1 MCCSIHSSK
10 SRWKRHVLAAT
21 LLLPSAHAFGCW
33 DEAGQR
39 YSVNPY
45 LLYAIAKTESGM
57 NPNAI
62 NRNPNG
68 STDIGLM
75 QINSSWLPI
84 LSRYGVSL
92 RDLYNPCTSINVGA
106 WILSQNQ
113 RKLGNTWEAVGAYN
127 AVSPDK
133 RIKYA
138 SKVYKNLPL
147 QNTASTQVTYA
158 QEAKQKPRKHYSRK
172 PISDGPLLVLT
183 D

>member
-1 MCCSIHSSK
+1 M
-10 SRWKRHVLAAT
+10 LAAT

-33 DEAGQR
+33 DEAAAR

-62 NRNPNG
+62 NRNGNG

-75 QINSSWLPI
+75 QINSRWLPT
-84 LSRYGVSL
+84 LKRYGIGMQ
-92 RDLYNPCTSINVGA
+92 DLYNPCTSIHVGA
-106 WILSQNQ
+106 WILAQNQ
-113 RKLGNTWEAVGAYN
+113 SKLGNTWTAVGAYN
-127 AVSPDK
+127 AASPDK

-138 SKVYKNLPL
+138 SKVYQNL
-147 QNTASTQVTYA
+147 QNLTFPNSA
-158 QEAKQKPRKHYSRK
+158 QAPYPQEIRQKIRKQNSK

-183 D
+183 E